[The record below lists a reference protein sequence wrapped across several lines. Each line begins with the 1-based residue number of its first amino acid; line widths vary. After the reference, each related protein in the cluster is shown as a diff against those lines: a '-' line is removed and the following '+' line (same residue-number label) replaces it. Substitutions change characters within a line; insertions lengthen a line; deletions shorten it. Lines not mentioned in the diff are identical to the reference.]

1 MTDAQVDALI
11 KIIGLRL
18 RKLRGKDKQELYAD
32 KAGVWRSKY
41 SAMELG
47 STHYRIDA
55 FIRVLAAFDIDILS
69 VFDSRPKNGS
79 KHPRLSEP
87 HKLAIEQLESVLLAG
102 GQDAD
107 GAIFSVERWYRSL
120 PQKH

>member
-18 RKLRGKDKQELYAD
+18 RKLRGKDKQELFAD
-32 KAGVWRSKY
+32 RAGVWRSKY

-47 STHYRIDA
+47 VTHYRIDA
-55 FIRVLAAFDIDILS
+55 FIRVLAAFDIDILA
-69 VFDSRPKNGS
+69 VFDARLINGS
-79 KHPRLSEP
+79 KRPKPQEHHRLA
-87 HKLAIEQLESVLLAG
+87 LEQLEAVLLAG
-102 GQDAD
+102 GESAD
-107 GAIFSVERWYRSL
+107 GAIFNVERWYRSL